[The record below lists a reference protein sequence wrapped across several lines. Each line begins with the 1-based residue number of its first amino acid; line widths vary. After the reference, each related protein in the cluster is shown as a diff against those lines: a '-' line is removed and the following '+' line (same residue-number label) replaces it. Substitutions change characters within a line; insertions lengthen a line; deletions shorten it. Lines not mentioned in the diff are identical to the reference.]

1 MEHLKRISR
10 KEWLN
15 SKETA
20 DEDRT
25 LVRISKNMTVRRD
38 NRGAFE
44 ILHLKRGKSVSN

>member
-15 SKETA
+15 SVEIA

-25 LVRISKNMTVRRD
+25 LVRTVRRRN
-38 NRGAFE
+38 NRGVFE
-44 ILHLKRGKSVSN
+44 ILHLKRGKSVSS